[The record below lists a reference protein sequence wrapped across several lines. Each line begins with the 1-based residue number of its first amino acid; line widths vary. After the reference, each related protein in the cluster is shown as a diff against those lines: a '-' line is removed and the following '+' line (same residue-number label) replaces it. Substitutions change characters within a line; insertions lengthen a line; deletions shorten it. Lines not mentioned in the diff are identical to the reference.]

1 MTATTIK
8 RYRHGNL
15 LAEVE
20 VHLIPDDESW
30 GPYLS
35 PEDVRKIERVNKA
48 LKAGDIETAARDA
61 KVFEVM
67 ALAGE

>member
-1 MTATTIK
+1 MNTSMIK
-8 RYRHGNL
+8 RFRHGNL
-15 LAEVE
+15 MAEVE
-20 VHLIPDDESW
+20 VQLIPDDSAW

-35 PEDVRKIERVNKA
+35 LEDMRKLERVNKA
-48 LKAGDIETAARDA
+48 LKAGDIETASRDA